1 LYLKGIL
8 AMAVKN
14 TAVAS
19 ALADA
24 FAALS
29 VEGKPV
35 TVRALRERARVSTD
49 AASEWLRTN
58 RPARDASPVPADVLA
73 RVLDPLWPAAVAA
86 ARDEQAEADAAER
99 AALVRAEADALTDLA
114 TATSRAETA
123 EAQTAQLRR
132 ELAELTTR
140 LAATQAARDDQTA
153 LASAATKDATDAR
166 AAAHTAELLATEAQ
180 ATSRTL
186 REVLD
191 TMNTGTKDRAKS

>member
-1 LYLKGIL
+1 MP
-8 AMAVKN
+8 AMAAKN
-14 TAVAS
+14 TAAAS

-24 FAALS
+24 FAALN

-58 RPARDASPVPADVLA
+58 RPARDVSPVPADVLA
-73 RVLDPLWPAAVAA
+73 RLLDPLWSAAVAA

-114 TATSRAETA
+114 TATSRAQTA
-123 EAQTAQLRR
+123 EAHTAQLRR
-132 ELAELTTR
+132 ELADLTTR
-140 LAATQAARDDQTA
+140 LAAAQAARDEQAALTA
-153 LASAATKDATDAR
+153 AATSDATQAR
-166 AAAHTAELLATEAQ
+166 AAAHAAELLAAEAQ

-186 REVLD
+186 REILD
-191 TMNTGTKDRAKS
+191 TMNTGIKNQAKP

>member
-1 LYLKGIL
+1 
-8 AMAVKN
+8 MAVKN
-14 TAVAS
+14 TAATS

-58 RPARDASPVPADVLA
+58 RPTRDVSPVPADVLA
-73 RVLDPLWPAAVAA
+73 RVLDPLWSAAVAA
-86 ARDEQAEADAAER
+86 ARDEHAETDAAER
-99 AALVRAEADALTDLA
+99 AALIRAEADALTDLA
-114 TATSRAETA
+114 AATARAETA
-123 EAQTAQLRR
+123 EAQTAQLCR

-140 LAATQAARDDQTA
+140 LAATETARDDQRA
-153 LASAATKDATDAR
+153 LAAAAAKDATQAR
-166 AAAHTAELLATEAQ
+166 TAAHTAELLAAEAQ

-191 TMNTGTKDRAKS
+191 TMNTATKDRAKP

>member
-1 LYLKGIL
+1 
-8 AMAVKN
+8 MAAKN
-14 TAVAS
+14 ITAATS

-58 RPARDASPVPADVLA
+58 RPTRDVSPVPSDVLA
-73 RVLDPLWPAAVAA
+73 RVLDPLWSAAVAA

-99 AALVRAEADALTDLA
+99 AALVQAEAEALADLA
-114 TATSRAETA
+114 TATSRAEAA
-123 EAQTAQLRR
+123 EAETAQLRR
-132 ELAELTTR
+132 ELADLSTR
-140 LAATQAARDDQTA
+140 LAAAEAARDEQTA
-153 LASAATKDATDAR
+153 LAAAATKDATAAR
-166 AAAHTAELLATEAQ
+166 AAAHAAELLAAEAQ
-180 ATSRTL
+180 ATARTL

-191 TMNTGTKDRAKS
+191 TMSTGTKDDRRAKS

>member
-1 LYLKGIL
+1 
-8 AMAVKN
+8 MAVKN
-14 TAVAS
+14 TGAAS

-58 RPARDASPVPADVLA
+58 RPARDVSPVPPDVLA
-73 RVLDPLWPAAVAA
+73 RVFDPLWSAAVVA

-99 AALVRAEADALTDLA
+99 ATLVQAEADALTDLA
-114 TATSRAETA
+114 AATSRAEAA
-123 EAQTAQLRR
+123 EAETARLGR
-132 ELAELTTR
+132 ELADLTARLSTTEAAR
-140 LAATQAARDDQTA
+140 AEQAALAA
-153 LASAATKDATDAR
+153 AATKDAADAR
-166 AAAHTAELLATEAQ
+166 AAAHSAELLAAEAQ
-180 ATSRTL
+180 ATARTL

-191 TMNTGTKDRAKS
+191 TVSKGTKDDKAKS